1 MESPWAGWAG
11 DDFKPT
17 LQPYPGFNA
26 DEDCKTLKTA
36 MKGLGTDEQAIIDV
50 LGHRTTYQRL
60 QIVDRYKTL
69 YGKDLMHALKSELSG
84 NFEKAILALCLP
96 PSEYDATEL
105 HNAIKGGGTDE
116 DTLIEIICSRT
127 NAQIAKIKEAY
138 SRLFDGASLEEDIA
152 NDTSGS
158 FKHVMISLLQGN
170 RSESA
175 VVNKEEALKDAEDL
189 MRAGVQEIGTDE
201 SVFNRIL
208 CTKSPRQVRAVMKQ
222 YLRIAGHS
230 LEDALKEEMSGET
243 LRAFLAIARVMENK
257 PRYFALQLKKSMEG
271 GGTTDSSLIRI
282 IVSRCETDMG
292 IIKEEFDKANEQP
305 LEEWIAGD
313 TSGDYKHLLL
323 ALIGCGKN

>member
-17 LQPYPGFNA
+17 LRAYPNFNV
-26 DEDCKTLKTA
+26 DEDCKSLKTA

-105 HNAIKGGGTDE
+105 HNAIKGAGTDE
-116 DTLIEIICSRT
+116 DALIEILCSRT

-138 SRLFDGASLEEDIA
+138 SRLFDGHNLEEDIA

-158 FKHVMISLLQGN
+158 FKHVMVSLLQAS

-175 VVNKEEALKDAEDL
+175 VVNKQEALKDAEDL
-189 MRAGVQEIGTDE
+189 LRGGVHKLGTDE

-208 CTKSPRQVRAVMKQ
+208 CTRSPSHIKAVMKE
-222 YLRIAGHS
+222 YLRIGGHS
-230 LEDALKEEMSGET
+230 VEDALKEEMSGET
-243 LRAFLAIARVMENK
+243 LRAFLAIVRVMENK
-257 PRYFALQLKKSMEG
+257 PKYFALQLKKSMQG
-271 GGTTDSSLIRI
+271 LGTTDSSLIRI

-292 IIKEEFDKANEQP
+292 IIKEEFDKANEKP
-305 LEEWIAGD
+305 LEDWIAGD
-313 TSGDYKHLLL
+313 TSGDYKRLLL
-323 ALIGCGKN
+323 TLIGCGGK